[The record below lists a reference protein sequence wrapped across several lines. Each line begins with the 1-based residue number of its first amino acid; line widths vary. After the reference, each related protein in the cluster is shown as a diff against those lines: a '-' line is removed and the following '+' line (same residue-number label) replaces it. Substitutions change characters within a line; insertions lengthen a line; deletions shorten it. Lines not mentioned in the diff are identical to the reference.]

1 MRRLLLSLL
10 AGLAALLVSA
20 GTPAA
25 ASQAVDFPFTTIA
38 SNAVGGPKCFGPLNA
53 GTADGTPIVLMDCN
67 QLWHGFAQV
76 TFTDNSVRHFSGK
89 CLSMANTSSP
99 VPLNTPL
106 VLRDCSRVALGDQ
119 QWIFWA
125 VQPGGLDG
133 RWVLRNPGSL
143 RCAGLLN
150 NATAVGTRVVVQP
163 CDFRLAQQWLLPPG
177 EKPSKYGFGFD
188 DGTTV

>member
-1 MRRLLLSLL
+1 MRRLLLSVF
-10 AGLAALLVSA
+10 AGLASLLSLVA
-20 GTPAA
+20 APAA

-38 SNAVGGPKCFGPLNA
+38 SNAVGTPRCFGPLNL
-53 GTADGTPIVLMDCN
+53 GNADGTPIVLMDCN
-67 QLWHGFAQV
+67 QFWRGFAHV
-76 TFTDNSVRHFSGK
+76 STPDNSIRHFGGK
-89 CLSMANTSSP
+89 CLSMATTSAP

-133 RWVLRNPGSL
+133 RWVLRNPGSF

-150 NATAVGTRVVVQP
+150 NGTGIGTRLVVQQ
-163 CDFRLAQQWLLPPG
+163 CDFRLGQQWLLPPG
-177 EKPSKYGFGFD
+177 ERPSKYGFGFD